1 MSNVNTNCKMGHPV
15 AGIVLGIAGIAVSLL
30 LTLMFGV
37 IAGAVAAGL
46 GIFAA
51 VLGISARRH
60 GRRGMGAI
68 VAGVMAVILAVTM
81 TFSTVTILTGM
92 KQTAQAAGIAPTF
105 AKCMDNP
112 YMGVAG
118 IAANA
123 MKVQNET
130 DAVKTIQGEM
140 EALRVYMDK
149 NGTTVSSSVS
159 VQTSSVVEV
168 NGVVR
173 RSIQES

>member
-68 VAGVMAVILAVTM
+68 VTGAATM

-173 RSIQES
+173 

>member
-1 MSNVNTNCKMGHPV
+1 
-15 AGIVLGIAGIAVSLL
+15 
-30 LTLMFGV
+30 
-37 IAGAVAAGL
+37 
-46 GIFAA
+46 
-51 VLGISARRH
+51 
-60 GRRGMGAI
+60 MGAI
-68 VAGVMAVILAVTM
+68 VAGVMAVILAATM
-81 TFSTVTILTGM
+81 TFSTMTILTGM

-173 RSIQES
+173 

>member
-1 MSNVNTNCKMGHPV
+1 
-15 AGIVLGIAGIAVSLL
+15 
-30 LTLMFGV
+30 
-37 IAGAVAAGL
+37 
-46 GIFAA
+46 
-51 VLGISARRH
+51 
-60 GRRGMGAI
+60 MGAI

-140 EALRVYMDK
+140 EALRVYMEK

-173 RSIQES
+173 

>member
-68 VAGVMAVILAVTM
+68 VACVMAVILAVTM

-173 RSIQES
+173 